1 MAPDKAEPEA
11 GPMTEG
17 GDDDLDRGPR
27 PAAEETVRRCVLTR
41 ERRPAGEMIR
51 FVIGPDG
58 GLVADLAQRLPG
70 RGAWVC
76 ADRRSLEEALRR
88 GAFARAFRR
97 PVSTAPGMAD
107 ATERL
112 LANRILSLLGLAR
125 RAGDLVLGFEAV
137 RESLREARPAALV
150 EASDASADGQERIL
164 SLARAIYGAGENKP
178 PAVIACFSAS
188 ELGMALGRERVVHAC
203 LRQGRFA
210 SSLMGEIGR
219 LSGFRTVGRSLGRS
233 SEASVPA

>member
-1 MAPDKAEPEA
+1 MAPDKAEPEG
-11 GPMTEG
+11 GPLTEA

-27 PAAEETVRRCVLTR
+27 LATEEPVRRCVVTR
-41 ERRPAGEMIR
+41 ERRPAGGMIR
-51 FVIGPDG
+51 FVVGPDG
-58 GLVADLAQRLPG
+58 ALVPDLAQRLPG
-70 RGAWVC
+70 RGAWAC
-76 ADRRSLEEALRR
+76 ADRRSLEEAVRR

-97 PVSTAPGMAD
+97 PVSAGPGLAD

-112 LANRILSLLGLAR
+112 LTDRTLSLLGLAR
-125 RAGDLVLGFEAV
+125 RAGELVLGYEAV
-137 RESLREARPAALV
+137 RESLREARPAALL
-150 EASDASADGQERIL
+150 EASDASADGRDRIL
-164 SLARAIYGAGENKP
+164 SLARAIHGGGDNKP
-178 PAVIACFSAS
+178 LPVIACFSAS

-219 LSGFRTVGRSLGRS
+219 LSGFRTVGQSLGRS